1 MYVVLSESE
10 IIVVYPSLVT
20 GLMIL
25 HPIFSPTEAGTS
37 AVWDFQLEIRILRSD
52 PNKGKVFEFLEE
64 SHCWQLL
71 PVYPWIEW
79 TNDARSCLDLGVL
92 TSNCLG
98 QPLTFPRDTF
108 VISVEKSSSF

>member
-20 GLMIL
+20 GPMIL

-52 PNKGKVFEFLEE
+52 PNKGKVFEFLE
-64 SHCWQLL
+64 SRR
-71 PVYPWIEW
+71 VI
-79 TNDARSCLDLGVL
+79 AG
-92 TSNCLG
+92 NCCPFTLELNG
-98 QPLTFPRDTF
+98 PMMHDPA
-108 VISVEKSSSF
+108 